1 MLAIRGLHIFAACQ
15 NSTARGDKFIQ
26 NITKTQLISPGETIL
41 RGINKHY
48 ESPLSF
54 PTERALHTLQR
65 VLAAW
70 ADEGYANMHQK
81 WRAGGVKNLRTVS
94 PKISVTIGI
103 KSLDNLCHQYSV
115 RLLLLH

>member
-15 NSTARGDKFIQ
+15 NSTARGNKFIQ

-70 ADEGYANMHQK
+70 ADEGCANMHQK
-81 WRAGGVKNLRTVS
+81 LGAVEVKKLENGV
-94 PKISVTIGI
+94 I
-103 KSLDNLCHQYSV
+103 KTLHNYCHRNFSDDNINHS
-115 RLLLLH
+115 

>member
-15 NSTARGDKFIQ
+15 NSTARGNKFIQ
-26 NITKTQLISPGETIL
+26 NITKTQLISPNETIL

-81 WRAGGVKNLRTVS
+81 WSAVEVKRVKTSYFTKMFHNFYH
-94 PKISVTIGI
+94 
-103 KSLDNLCHQYSV
+103 SLL
-115 RLLLLH
+115 